1 MTTMH
6 ARMPSP
12 TEKSG
17 GRAETP
23 SPPGCPWPCL
33 GPMSQENGRRV
44 SAEQLKPK
52 HRRGLAGQ
60 KAEPGRSLGLQAHS
74 RTPSLGPDASHPAD
88 RTKPARCAS
97 LDAPPGNQGRAGL
110 LQCLPEAGGDAPHT
124 GAWRRSP
131 RPPHLEVASLTLD
144 RCYLLQLGW
153 PLDPGP
159 DSGSRLGPAG
169 EGPGWGMGRRT
180 GFGAVLLLESPF
192 PHPLR
197 GLRGGSW
204 VCGTGPNLVG
214 DGAGVLAGAG
224 PGCGCLESPAWLGRW
239 GGMGRLMD
247 WGDLCWGRREV
258 HSPCL

>member
-60 KAEPGRSLGLQAHS
+60 KAEPGQSLGLQAHS

-153 PLDPGP
+153 PLAPRPGQWELARACR
-159 DSGSRLGPAG
+159 GGAGLGH
-169 EGPGWGMGRRT
+169 
-180 GFGAVLLLESPF
+180 GAKD
-192 PHPLR
+192 
-197 GLRGGSW
+197 GLRSCLAPGVPIPTS
-204 VCGTGPNLVG
+204 TQ
-214 DGAGVLAGAG
+214 GAQRRVLGVRDR
-224 PGCGCLESPAWLGRW
+224 P
-239 GGMGRLMD
+239 
-247 WGDLCWGRREV
+247 
-258 HSPCL
+258 